1 MPKINVY
8 LPDELAADVRA
19 ASISVSPVCQRAL
32 ADEVRRVGVVRS
44 TTAQVRDPSFD
55 PSSSPQAGSQIWGH
69 MTGRL
74 QDAARLALELP
85 RPLGNVGTIQLLVG
99 LLDQGDNL
107 ALRVLDSLGVDPDA
121 LRAAAVAADDDGA
134 GQAIAPHGAGREE
147 VAPLTGLDPGKSRFL
162 VALDRASQLA
172 VAAALDASVELG
184 HRYLGCE
191 HVLLGLLADEDGGAG
206 RVLRSFG
213 VDRTSARRAIKV
225 LVEGFDYARN
235 VDRRTTG
242 DLTAV
247 LGRLASLERRLDSLD
262 GVGFG

>member
-32 ADEVRRVGVVRS
+32 ADEVRRVGVVR
-44 TTAQVRDPSFD
+44 TTITQVRDPSFD
-55 PSSSPQAGSQIWGH
+55 PSSSPQAASQIWGH

-74 QDAARLALELP
+74 QDAARRAIELP
-85 RPLGNVGTIQLLVG
+85 RPPGKVGTTDLLVG

-107 ALRVLDSLGVDPDA
+107 ALRVLDSLHVDADA
-121 LRAAAVAADDDGA
+121 LRASARGTARTGPDDGLA
-134 GQAIAPHGAGREE
+134 RGRAHER
-147 VAPLTGLDPGKSRFL
+147 ATPQTGLDPGKSLFL
-162 VALDRASQLA
+162 VKLDRATQLA
-172 VAAALDASVELG
+172 VAAALEASVELG

-191 HVLLGLLADEDGGAG
+191 HVLLGLLADDDGGAG

-213 VDRTSARRAIKV
+213 VDPTGARRAIKV
-225 LVEGFDYARN
+225 LVEGYDYARN
-235 VDRRTTG
+235 DDRGATS
-242 DLTAV
+242 DLGSV
-247 LGRLASLERRLDSLD
+247 LARLESLERRLDSLD